1 MKSMTG
7 FGHGTATGTK
17 GIVTAEIKTVNNRFL
32 ELNIRTDHFS
42 AAAEE
47 SIKSLIKEQVHRG
60 RYTLISYSHQ
70 TEAEKT
76 FMFL

>member
-1 MKSMTG
+1 MTG

-47 SIKSLIKEQVHRG
+47 SIKSLIKEQVHRA
-60 RYTLISYSHQ
+60 RYTLISHSHQ